1 MLGCSVIEI
10 MPSNGR
16 VPAELIEAGYRSSQ
30 YGLVVFILNNVT
42 YQAVNLVL
50 DPVVRTMPLSIPGVL
65 YVKIGDEQ
73 RVREAVTSA
82 SIVYFASNSLYNFA
96 ANYGAAPKLVHLD
109 LPPQSNDTDELS
121 AIREHIPPPQTVDW
135 HHHSFHHISAA

>member
-50 DPVVRTMPLSIPGVL
+50 DPVVRTLPLSIPGVL

-121 AIREHIPPPQTVDW
+121 AIREYIPPPETVDW
-135 HHHSFHHISAA
+135 RHHSFHHISAA